1 MKGWKFLEHL
11 QVQFSRSG
19 VSFLRTEGYGI
30 PYRPLLHAI
39 YVPAS
44 INTALKC
51 AQEIIY
57 GQFRMQHYEKLR
69 LLCVIMVR

>member
-11 QVQFSRSG
+11 QVQFPRR

-30 PYRPLLHAI
+30 PYRRLPHAI

-44 INTALKC
+44 MNTALKC

-57 GQFRMQHYEKLR
+57 GQFRIQHYEELR